1 MTQKTRLVLADDHVV
16 LRSGLRMLL
25 ESQGDMEVVGEAP
38 DGAVAVQLARSLRPD
53 LMLMDISMPGVD
65 GMEATRA
72 IKQECPEIKV
82 LVLTMH
88 DDAGYLKEVLAAGAS
103 GYVLKKAIDGELVSA
118 IRTVLRGEIFVYPSM
133 TRALVDTY
141 LSQRPAPAPERKPA
155 VDLLSPRELEVLKLV
170 AKGFT
175 SREIADRI
183 GLSAKTVEGYRAR
196 IGDKL
201 GTTSRADF
209 IRHALQAGLLDDGD

>member
-1 MTQKTRLVLADDHVV
+1 MTQKARLVLADDHVV

-38 DGAVAVQLARSLRPD
+38 DGAAAVQLARSLRPD
-53 LMLMDISMPGVD
+53 LILMDISMPGMD

-72 IKQECPEIKV
+72 IKQECPDIKV

-88 DDAGYLKEVLAAGAS
+88 DDTGYLKEVLAAGAS
-103 GYVLKKAIDGELVSA
+103 GYVLKKAIDAELVSA

-133 TRALVDTY
+133 TKALVDTY
-141 LSQRPAPAPERKPA
+141 LNQRPTPAPERKPA
-155 VDLLSPRELEVLKLV
+155 VELLSPRELEVLKLV

-175 SREIADRI
+175 SREIADQI

-209 IRHALQAGLLDDGD
+209 IRQALQAGLLDDGD